1 MLPRNGGLTNL
12 QISNAPDFTDRI
24 DGSSCNRFAEH
35 RPDELDHEPR
45 SGQPPRTCRDK
56 PGTVVR
62 FPAGST
68 GSTRQ
73 QDKAGRHDSR
83 RTRGLAREVLG
94 SVYVLAQRESGY
106 RIVQRS
112 THRG

>member
-45 SGQPPRTCRDK
+45 SGQPPRTCRDNPEPSCRFRPAVQEAQGNK
-56 PGTVVR
+56 TKRGGMTAAGLVV
-62 FPAGST
+62 
-68 GSTRQ
+68 
-73 QDKAGRHDSR
+73 SR
-83 RTRGLAREVLG
+83 AKCWVA
-94 SVYVLAQRESGY
+94 YILAQGESGY